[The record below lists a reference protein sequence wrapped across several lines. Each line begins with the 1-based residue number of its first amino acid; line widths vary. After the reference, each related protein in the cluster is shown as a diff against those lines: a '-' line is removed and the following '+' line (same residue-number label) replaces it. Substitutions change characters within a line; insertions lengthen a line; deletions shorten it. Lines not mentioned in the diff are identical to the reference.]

1 MSAVFKRDVAWQSVA
16 MTSWLSA
23 VLLLLA
29 FGQEAPPATSA
40 LPSAAR
46 CAALFAITLDQLKQ
60 KSGDPAMTAA
70 FAQDTAALRA
80 IVVAEQ
86 RAAADPAAA
95 ADALIAAERR
105 AVREPPEN
113 FDLKPCYRVKA
124 LGPIG
129 A

>member
-1 MSAVFKRDVAWQSVA
+1 
-16 MTSWLSA
+16 MTLWLSA
-23 VLLLLA
+23 ALLLA
-29 FGQEAPPATSA
+29 FGQETPAASA

-46 CAALFAITLDQLKQ
+46 CTALFQLTLDQLKQ

-70 FAQDTAALRA
+70 FVEDTAALRA

-86 RAAADPAAA
+86 RTAPDPQAA
-95 ADALIAAERR
+95 ADAAIASERR
-105 AVREPPEN
+105 AVREAPES

>member
-1 MSAVFKRDVAWQSVA
+1 MSAVFKRDVAWQSVG

-23 VLLLLA
+23 ALLMLA
-29 FGQEAPPATSA
+29 FGQDAPVTSA

-46 CAALFAITLDQLKQ
+46 CTALFSITLDQLKR
-60 KSGDPAMTAA
+60 KSGDRAMTAA
-70 FAQDTAALRA
+70 FTQDTAALRA

-86 RAAADPAAA
+86 HAAADPAAA
-95 ADALIAAERR
+95 AEALIAAERR
-105 AVREPPEN
+105 AVREPPES